1 MDHFE
6 QFDAIHTA
14 PLTFTQGLARL
25 WRADPCHHVM
35 IGSSC
40 HLLWLLRWRFPPL
53 WRYLAR
59 VHSLNLCFVA
69 GKMYAVIG
77 RRHGRIL
84 HADLQEGSQMFTVTA
99 VLPVV
104 ESFDFA
110 NEIRKQTSGKAN
122 PQLAFSHWEVRLGM
136 TLHSGST
143 VRATILRTLSV
154 ASPMGVGVARE
165 WLALIDSVIEHFSH
179 SSHS

>member
-1 MDHFE
+1 MVHF
-6 QFDAIHTA
+6 T
-14 PLTFTQGLARL
+14 
-25 WRADPCHHVM
+25 
-35 IGSSC
+35 
-40 HLLWLLRWRFPPL
+40 
-53 WRYLAR
+53 
-59 VHSLNLCFVA
+59 

-122 PQLAFSHWEVRLGM
+122 PQLAFSHWEVCVYTYM
-136 TLHSGST
+136 TMITTWRHT
-143 VRATILRTLSV
+143 HTHT
-154 ASPMGVGVARE
+154 
-165 WLALIDSVIEHFSH
+165 
-179 SSHS
+179 

>member
-1 MDHFE
+1 MAH
-6 QFDAIHTA
+6 FDAIHSV
-14 PLTFTQGLARL
+14 PLSRARP
-25 WRADPCHHVM
+25 WVYCGPSDPCHHVLIGQGNAFM
-35 IGSSC
+35 IIALFIPSVEVN
-40 HLLWLLRWRFPPL
+40 LDRE
-53 WRYLAR
+53 
-59 VHSLNLCFVA
+59 HSVRPFVA

-122 PQLAFSHWEVRLGM
+122 PQLAFSHWEVSLVLYCLLG
-136 TLHSGST
+136 TLHWAVST
-143 VRATILRTLSV
+143 GQPTVFVPLVYYLRIIQQLHLLLTNRPTCL
-154 ASPMGVGVARE
+154 
-165 WLALIDSVIEHFSH
+165 
-179 SSHS
+179 